1 MKKNKKK
8 KAFTLIELLAVII
21 ILAIISLIVTV
32 SIGRLIDNARKET
45 YKESVRGIIRSAELY
60 MGKYV
65 LANHKDPV
73 YPIVF
78 TCDGNTCSNGADKL
92 DFNGEVPKSGTIT
105 LINHKLV
112 KAEYLSSGKYCAS
125 GTKTELQVSKSCAD
139 IDITKPTVDGTL
151 QGNILHLTLIDN
163 ESGIASYC
171 VATSDSTNGCSWIN
185 TTNSNVEYTLS
196 VSGTYYVFAKDKKD
210 NISLGKEFITGDIEK
225 PTVTAELDGKII
237 DIEVSDNASVVEYC
251 AATTNDSTGCSWQ
264 AISTNSFGHTLSEA
278 GTYYVFAKDSSG
290 NISDGVE
297 IIAPTTAFCA
307 FEIGHTWDNFIAGQI
322 NSWHVPCSGIYKLE
336 VWGAQGG
343 GAGGK
348 GGYAV
353 GEKTGII
360 DEYWYIA
367 VGAQG
372 NTFNGGGP
380 SAAKWNGSGANG
392 GGATHICSTETI
404 LSGTSIDDL
413 FIVAGGGGGQG
424 YYSGTYAG
432 GYGGGVSG
440 GTGAPGTSS
449 SSGYGATQ
457 TTGYAYGQGG
467 GPRESGA
474 GGGGGYYGGYGAENH
489 SGLSTGGGGGGSAYI
504 GGVANGSTIAGNAAM
519 PTHDGTSTMTG
530 NTGNGYA
537 KITLISY

>member
-8 KAFTLIELLAVII
+8 KAFTLIELLAVIM

-78 TCDGNTCSNGADKL
+78 TCDGTACSNGADKL
-92 DFNGEVPKSGTIT
+92 DFNGEVPKSGTLT
-105 LINHKLV
+105 LIDHKTV

-185 TTNSNVEYTLS
+185 TNGGNLEHPLS

-210 NISLGKEFITGDIEK
+210 NVSLGKEFITGDIEK

-251 AATTNDSTGCSWQ
+251 VVSTNDSSSCTWNT
-264 AISTNSFGHTLSEA
+264 ISENSFGHTLSES

-290 NISDGVE
+290 NISDSVE
-297 IIAPTTAFCA
+297 IIAPQTNFCA
-307 FEIGHTWDNFIAGQI
+307 FEAGHEFDTITTVGTTEWT
-322 NSWHVPCSGIYKLE
+322 VPCTGLYKLE
-336 VWGAQGG
+336 VSGASG
-343 GAGGK
+343 GAGCNLNGASPCGYGSSGAK
-348 GGYAV
+348 AEGYVMLNIDDIIYVVVGGAGTSGSAGWGGPGYAGSGGSNGGGGGYAR
-353 GEKTGII
+353 
-360 DEYWYIA
+360 Y
-367 VGAQG
+367 G
-372 NTFNGGGP
+372 NNYDRDT
-380 SAAKWNGSGANG
+380 
-392 GGATHICSTETI
+392 
-404 LSGTSIDDL
+404 
-413 FIVAGGGGGQG
+413 AGGGGGATFVSFSSAAIG
-424 YYSGTYAG
+424 SNEPIILAG
-432 GYGGGVSG
+432 GGGGG
-440 GTGAPGTSS
+440 AYKTGTVTNASTSASSNNVRGNGTS
-449 SSGYGATQ
+449 GNADRG
-457 TTGYAYGQGG
+457 
-467 GPRESGA
+467 
-474 GGGGGYYGGYGAENH
+474 GGGGGYYGGARGYAGTN
-489 SGLSTGGGGGGSAYI
+489 Y
-504 GGVANGSTIAGNAAM
+504 IAGT
-519 PTHDGTSTMTG
+519 PEITYKGTVYSPSTTQG
-530 NTGNGYA
+530 ANSGNGKA
-537 KITLISY
+537 KITLIAY

>member
-8 KAFTLIELLAVII
+8 KAFTLIELLAVIM

-78 TCDGNTCSNGADKL
+78 TCDGTACSNGADKL
-92 DFNGEVPKSGTIT
+92 DFSGEVPKSGTLT
-105 LINHKLV
+105 LIDHKTV

-210 NISLGKEFITGDIEK
+210 NVSIGKEFITGDIEK

-237 DIEVSDNASVVEYC
+237 DIEVFDNASVVEYC
-251 AATTNDSTGCSWQ
+251 VVSTNDSSSCTWNT
-264 AISTNSFGHTLSEA
+264 ISENSFGHTLSEA

-290 NISDGVE
+290 NISDSVE
-297 IIAPTTAFCA
+297 IIAPTSH
-307 FEIGHTWDNFIAGQI
+307 FEIETIWDSSGTCNVSSCTNNYASKSWSGVAYWNSSRASWDSVTGSAAGPSFTMDLTYVTKI
-322 NSWHVPCSGIYKLE
+322 NYVYS
-336 VWGAQGG
+336 
-343 GAGGK
+343 
-348 GGYAV
+348 
-353 GEKTGII
+353 
-360 DEYWYIA
+360 IA
-367 VGAQG
+367 VSGSYDSYG
-372 NTFNGGGP
+372 TTRFTVNCGGL
-380 SAAKWNGSGANG
+380 SAAVSTSRSGGDNNA
-392 GGATHICSTETI
+392 SR
-404 LSGTSIDDL
+404 SGTLSLD
-413 FIVAGGGGGQG
+413 
-424 YYSGTYAG
+424 
-432 GYGGGVSG
+432 VSSL
-440 GTGAPGTSS
+440 TGEVTCTSS
-449 SSGYGATQ
+449 
-457 TTGYAYGQGG
+457 
-467 GPRESGA
+467 
-474 GGGGGYYGGYGAENH
+474 
-489 SGLSTGGGGGGSAYI
+489 GSF
-504 GGVANGSTIAGNAAM
+504 
-519 PTHDGTSTMTG
+519 
-530 NTGNGYA
+530 TGNGANRDYGYNVGGSYS
-537 KITLISY
+537 ISRIYPSY

>member
-8 KAFTLIELLAVII
+8 KAFTLIELLAVIM

-92 DFNGEVPKSGTIT
+92 DFNGEVPKSGTLT
-105 LINHKLV
+105 LIDHKTV
-112 KAEYLSSGKYCAS
+112 KAEYLSSGRYCAS

-185 TTNSNVEYTLS
+185 TNGGNLEHPLS

-210 NISLGKEFITGDIEK
+210 NVSLGKEFITGDIEK
-225 PTVTAELDGKII
+225 PIVTAELDGKII

-251 AATTNDSTGCSWQ
+251 VVSTNDSTGCTWHTVT
-264 AISTNSFGHTLSEA
+264 TNSFGHTLSEA

-290 NISDGVE
+290 NISDSVE
-297 IIAPTTAFCA
+297 IIAPQTNFCA
-307 FEIGHTWDNFIAGQI
+307 FEAGQVWENFTAGQI
-322 NSWHVPCSGIYKLE
+322 NAWEVPCTGLYQLE

-343 GAGGK
+343 GNGMYSRSSSGGTGAYAMGYIVLDMDIPLYIIVGGAGGGSSYSSGGA
-348 GGYAV
+348 GGY
-353 GEKTGII
+353 
-360 DEYWYIA
+360 
-367 VGAQG
+367 
-372 NTFNGGGP
+372 NGGGTGT
-380 SAAKWNGSGANG
+380 SYSNNGNYDYGSSSGG
-392 GGATHICSTETI
+392 GGATHISFENALIKDTQNFENI
-404 LSGTSIDDL
+404 L
-413 FIVAGGGGGQG
+413 IVAGGGGGANG
-424 YYSGTYAG
+424 YRYGTDDTSTGGLSTISSNGTRSGTNGANRAG
-432 GYGGGVSG
+432 
-440 GTGAPGTSS
+440 A
-449 SSGYGATQ
+449 
-457 TTGYAYGQGG
+457 
-467 GPRESGA
+467 
-474 GGGGGYYGGYGAENH
+474 GGGGYYGGNQRYAGTN
-489 SGLSTGGGGGGSAYI
+489 YI
-504 GGVANGSTIAGNAAM
+504 DGVPEIEYKGTTYT
-519 PTHDGTSTMTG
+519 PTTAQGQNS
-530 NTGNGYA
+530 GNGKA